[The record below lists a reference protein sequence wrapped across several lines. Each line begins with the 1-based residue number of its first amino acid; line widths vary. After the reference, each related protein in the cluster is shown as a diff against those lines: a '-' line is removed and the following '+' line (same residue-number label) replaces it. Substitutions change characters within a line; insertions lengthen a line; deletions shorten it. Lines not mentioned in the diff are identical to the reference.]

1 MPLLKGVCVI
11 GFKGGEGS
19 IEHFPARH
27 NHDVQSW
34 QRLESW
40 SDLVTPEQLP
50 SQTLRTISTNGG
62 SQFTACGN
70 TQPRMRARV
79 RNDDEGHEARVKSNA
94 LRIRAFEI
102 RAAANTLAGRQ
113 AARLRP

>member
-1 MPLLKGVCVI
+1 VALLKGAGVI

-27 NHDVQSW
+27 NHYVQSW
-34 QRLESW
+34 QRLDSW

-62 SQFTACGN
+62 S
-70 TQPRMRARV
+70 
-79 RNDDEGHEARVKSNA
+79 
-94 LRIRAFEI
+94 
-102 RAAANTLAGRQ
+102 
-113 AARLRP
+113 